1 MCCQQMILCVL
12 VCLCVVCV
20 PGCVCGFVLLCS
32 CLSLSFF
39 SKMCIDGMPPFI
51 VFILSCQSI
60 RTQVAALV
68 TKRARCYEKLFK
80 KGRKSTKCSDMST
93 SAPFISTRI
102 KFISIIGTQIPQ
114 KQVYLKNRADAL
126 LFVTAKE
133 TSRKFQTSQSVRT
146 AFRTDV
152 KEHFGKL

>member
-12 VCLCVVCV
+12 LCLCVVCV

-39 SKMCIDGMPPFI
+39 SKMCIDGMPLLI
-51 VFILSCQSI
+51 VFILGCQSI

-68 TKRARCYEKLFK
+68 TKRARFYEKLFK

-93 SAPFISTRI
+93 SAPFIFTRI
-102 KFISIIGTQIPQ
+102 KFISIIGAQIPQ
-114 KQVYLKNRADAL
+114 KIGKSQESHRCSTFCHHQRNIQKVPNFSKCQDC
-126 LFVTAKE
+126 
-133 TSRKFQTSQSVRT
+133 FQ
-146 AFRTDV
+146 D
-152 KEHFGKL
+152 